1 MLFNDYFINQNKFN
15 FNNEIKKEDISFC
28 NNIEM
33 ILFITIQIIH
43 PNIILLKIF

>member
-15 FNNEIKKEDISFC
+15 INHEITKEDISFC

-33 ILFITIQIIH
+33 FNEEIGYGKEYFL
-43 PNIILLKIF
+43 